1 MAETLEIPQTLQDRV
16 QALRL
21 PDKVDLP
28 GKSGGGWLPWAIC
41 VLLALAT
48 VSLAARVNSLPA
60 PGPAGIAPATA
71 QSSAIAPGPSAATPG
86 VAGTINAPASGATV
100 LESKGYVIAAHQ
112 IQVSPIEVSGLV
124 KELYIEEGKR
134 FKNGDVLAVLDRTS
148 FEADEADARASLASL
163 EAKLLKLRNGNRD
176 EDKRATR
183 HDMEAA
189 EADLVQ
195 TKADFGRVDELFNKA
210 PGVSITKTDLDAARA
225 NKDRAQRRYDATQ
238 ARYDMMMNGP
248 RVEEIAEAA
257 ADVDVTK
264 ARLRKAKWRLDNCTI
279 RAPIDGTI
287 LTKKAELGNL
297 VNPLAFGA
305 TSGAICE
312 MADLSDLEV
321 ELDITERDVS
331 KVLKGMPC
339 KVRAEAYPDR
349 PYDGIVDRL
358 MPIANRAKGAV
369 PVRVKVRVPKDE
381 EGVYL
386 KPEMGAVVSF
396 LQPDEK

>member
-1 MAETLEIPQTLQDRV
+1 MPEVLVEPQTLQDRV

-21 PDKVDLP
+21 PDKVDKP
-28 GKSGGGWLPWAIC
+28 QSGSSWLPWALC
-41 VLLALAT
+41 LLLALAT
-48 VSLAARVNSLPA
+48 VSLATRTL
-60 PGPAGIAPATA
+60 
-71 QSSAIAPGPSAATPG
+71 
-86 VAGTINAPASGATV
+86 NAPASSSRQPAGLGAPEDTGALASPTRASSAPAAAAGTTV
-100 LESKGYVIAAHQ
+100 LESKGYIIAAHQ

-124 KELYIEEGKR
+124 KELFIEEGKR
-134 FKNGDVLAVLDRTS
+134 FKKGDVLAVLDRTS
-148 FEADEADARASLASL
+148 FEADAADCRASLASL
-163 EAKLLKLRNGNRD
+163 EAKLLKLHNGSRE

-195 TKADFGRVDELFNKA
+195 TKADFGRIDDLYNKA
-210 PGVSITKTDLDAARA
+210 PGVSVTKTDLDAARA
-225 NKDRAQRRYDATQ
+225 NKDRAQRRYDASQ
-238 ARYDMMMNGP
+238 ARYDLMMNGA
-248 RVEEIAEAA
+248 RVEEIAEAV
-257 ADVDVTK
+257 ADVDVNK
-264 ARLRKAKWRLDNCTI
+264 ARLRKAEWRLDNCTI

-331 KVLKGMPC
+331 KVQKGMPC
-339 KVRAEAYPDR
+339 KIRAEAYPDR
-349 PYDGIVDRL
+349 PYDGVVDRL

-369 PVRVKVRVPKDE
+369 PVRVKVRVPKGE

-396 LQPDEK
+396 LQPAKQ